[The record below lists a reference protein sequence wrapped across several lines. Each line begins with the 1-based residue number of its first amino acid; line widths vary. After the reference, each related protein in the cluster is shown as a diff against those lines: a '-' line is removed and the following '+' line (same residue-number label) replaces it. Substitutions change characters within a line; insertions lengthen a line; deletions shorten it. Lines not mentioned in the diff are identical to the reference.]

1 MQFICPKHRSQYAS
15 ATENE
20 LINYCFHWMQE
31 SEKHYKNREW
41 AKVLPYVGSAYDI
54 ANMLM
59 ERGSHNRLPSSLM
72 MLSAM
77 YLSNVFHH
85 MDREEDADMVL
96 IFAYNHLA
104 KNKLAKQVRTDKTL
118 DYAEYLMDE
127 PSHGHILQSQLNMEM
142 HQRSYDSQLLH

>member
-31 SEKHYKNREW
+31 SEKHYKDREW
-41 AKVLPYVGSAYDI
+41 EKVLPYVGSAYDI
-54 ANMLM
+54 ANMLI
-59 ERGSHNRLPSSLM
+59 ERGGFNRLSLSLM

-85 MDREEDADMVL
+85 MGREEDADMVL
-96 IFAYNHLA
+96 IFAYNCLV
-104 KNKLAKQVRTDKTL
+104 KNKLTEQIKTNQAL
-118 DYAEYLMDE
+118 DYAEQLMDE
-127 PSHGHILQSQLNMEM
+127 PSHGHVLHSQLNMKL
-142 HQRSYDSQLLH
+142 HQRSYQTHALH